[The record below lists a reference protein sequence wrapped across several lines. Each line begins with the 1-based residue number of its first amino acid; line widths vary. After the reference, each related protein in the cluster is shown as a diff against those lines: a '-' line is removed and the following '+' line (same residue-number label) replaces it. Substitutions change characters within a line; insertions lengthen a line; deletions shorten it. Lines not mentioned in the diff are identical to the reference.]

1 MFTYFCHG
9 YTDFPRIKSIGALH
23 ELKMTRR
30 DGSLVYVMDG
40 IFSDNPASTLQNSK
54 VVLLGPVIQKPVSLP
69 WVNTNQLSSSIKL
82 CMFLQK
88 FFLIP

>member
-1 MFTYFCHG
+1 
-9 YTDFPRIKSIGALH
+9 
-23 ELKMTRR
+23 
-30 DGSLVYVMDG
+30 MDG

-69 WVNTNQLSSSIKL
+69 WVNTNLQIKFSNSSSIKL